1 MRNHFQGI
9 FLLGLLLAALWG
21 MTRLASPTLSDAFGE
36 DGAVMADSGDEDTIE
51 LTVEAETVDAEL
63 NTEELTRLQ
72 FELLLSGFLA
82 EQSDIDGTMG
92 SQTRAAIEAAAE
104 KWGLTNP
111 TDREVL
117 LHGDELYEDNPF
129 FAAP

>member
-51 LTVEAETVDAEL
+51 LTVEAGTGDAEL
-63 NTEELTRLQ
+63 DSEELARLQ
-72 FELLLSGFLA
+72 FELLLGGFLT
-82 EQSDIDGTMG
+82 EQSDIDGLMG
-92 SQTRAAIEAAAE
+92 DQTRAAIEAAAE

-117 LHGDELYEDNPF
+117 LHGDGLYEDNLF